1 MMHFVHHLLREYGTS
16 VITLAV
22 AIECAGLL
30 FPGETVFFGAA
41 IYASTTGRLSIVS
54 VIAAASAGAILG
66 NLVGFAIGRLIG
78 GPVLARHGWRV
89 GLTDRRLALG
99 RYLFRE
105 HGGKVVFFC
114 RFVSVLRSF
123 NALLAG
129 ASAMNWRHFVAW
141 TIAGG
146 IVWPCVHG
154 LFAYVLGDA
163 ARRMSEPFQIVLAL
177 LTIAGVVLVLRFVK
191 QNEARLEEM
200 ALRSEMYEK
209 NHA

>member
-1 MMHFVHHLLREYGTS
+1 MMHFAHHLLHQYGTS

-54 VIAAASAGAILG
+54 VILAAIAGAILG
-66 NLVGFAIGRLIG
+66 NVVGFVIGRQIG
-78 GPVLARHGWRV
+78 APVLARHGWRV
-89 GLTDRRLALG
+89 GLTARRLALG

-114 RFVSVLRSF
+114 RFLSVLRSF

-129 ASAMNWRHFVAW
+129 ASAMRWGPFLGW
-141 TIAGG
+141 TVAGG
-146 IVWPCVHG
+146 VAWPCVHG
-154 LFAYVLGDA
+154 MFAYVLGDA
-163 ARRMSEPFQIVLAL
+163 ASRMSGRFQVVLAVV
-177 LTIAGVVLVLRFVK
+177 TVGVVVWILRFVK
-191 QNEARLEEM
+191 RNELRLEEIAM
-200 ALRSEMYEK
+200 RSENYER
-209 NHA
+209 HA

>member
-1 MMHFVHHLLREYGTS
+1 MIHFADHLLQQYGIG

-41 IYASTTGRLSIVS
+41 IYASTTHRLGIVP

-66 NLVGFAIGRLIG
+66 NLVGFMIGRLVG
-78 GPVLARHGWRV
+78 APVLARHGWRV
-89 GLTDRRLALG
+89 GLTARRLALG

-105 HGGKVVFFC
+105 HGGKVVFLC

-129 ASAMNWRHFVAW
+129 ASAMPWRQFLAW
-141 TIAGG
+141 TVAGG
-146 IVWPCVHG
+146 IAWPCLHG
-154 LFAYVLGDA
+154 TFAYVLGDA
-163 ARRMSEPFQIVLAL
+163 ARRTSGPFRLAL
-177 LTIAGVVLVLRFVK
+177 GLLTLAAVIWVLRFVK
-191 QNEARLEEM
+191 RNEARLEAM
-200 ALRSEMYEK
+200 AMRSEHYEQ